1 MAMVLGIISI
11 PKIVKSNFYR
21 EVFQAT
27 APVWLVSVYMNW
39 DS

>member
-1 MAMVLGIISI
+1 MAVVLCIISI
-11 PKIVKSNFYR
+11 PKIVKSNFYQ

-27 APVWLVSVYMNW
+27 VPGWLVSVYMNW